1 MRPLVKPLVAV
12 VALSLATSSAFA
24 AMGAGKPAAKA
35 SSCGPVVDK
44 KVDDLLNPNSPSR
57 AVASCW
63 QDRIAFGGAI
73 KVVGQNAERFTGSG
87 SDTFL
92 NVRSLTVL
100 TDININDDTKL
111 HIRSNADSSLLDNA
125 PDSGTELSNFGVT
138 EAYVTMSNLAKA
150 PVFLKVGKGF
160 TPFGSYSDP
169 KAAVYSLNQSVVQ
182 GNNTHLSF
190 GFASN
195 AGYELSSFVF
205 ENETNKKW
213 DEYGLRFGYA
223 GSMKGTDIKF
233 NVSYVDN
240 MSALNGQSASYT
252 VTNAT
257 QDTSAYDIALGL
269 KMRDFSIG
277 VESFKADGGLASGST
292 VKPEITSFAAK
303 YDFMA
308 GKKEADLHLGVEKSK
323 NAALLKTVDFSNYST
338 TNGGLPEKHASFG
351 VGYKFS
357 KNSNLSLDYHKFEA
371 YSSQSAYSRD
381 QEQVVLELN
390 MMA

>member
-35 SSCGPVVDK
+35 SSCGPVVNK
-44 KVDDLLNPNSPSR
+44 KVDELLNPNSPSR
-57 AVASCW
+57 AVSSCW

-73 KVVGQNAERFTGSG
+73 KVVGQSAEVGTNASG

-100 TDININDDTKL
+100 TDISINDDTRL
-111 HIRSNADSSLLDNA
+111 HIRTNADSDLTNNA
-125 PDSGTELSNFGVT
+125 PVSGEELSNFGIT

-182 GNNTHLSF
+182 GNNTHLSL

-195 AGYELSSFVF
+195 AGYELSAFVF
-205 ENETNKKW
+205 ENETDDKW
-213 DEYGLRFGYA
+213 DEYGLRFGYV

-240 MSALNGQSASYT
+240 MSALNGEHSDKV

-257 QDTSAYDIALGL
+257 LDTAAYDVALGL

-277 VESFKADGGLASGST
+277 VESFKADGGLISSQT
-292 VKPEITSFAAK
+292 TKPEITSFGAK

-308 GKKEADLHLGVEKSK
+308 GKKEADLHLGYEKSK
-323 NAALLKTVDFSNYST
+323 NASGLT
-338 TNGGLPEKHASFG
+338 TAMFAKYTNGLPEKHASFG
-351 VGYKFS
+351 MGYKFS

-371 YSSQSAYSRD
+371 YSSQSAYVRD
-381 QEQVVLELN
+381 QKQVVLELN